1 MAVHGHPRRGA
12 SAGKPK
18 QRGRNGHTGDSAR
31 HGKAKGGRAEKGV
44 KLARAE
50 KSAKEPLRGRRA
62 VLENDADGAV
72 LEGTTDTETVAAA
85 GAEDGAEATEHADD
99 GESTELTPGAEGSLA
114 TIIPHL
120 AGAKKD
126 IRPVRRSSRLEDDDP
141 VFLYLRRIGEVALLT
156 RQQEVELAK
165 DLELGREQ
173 ARAIGLSSPVAL
185 KAFLNAATDM
195 ERGKL
200 DPFKVVAPPPDAEDG
215 LGPPRDREEEREKA
229 RARVLKMA
237 AMLRRYLR
245 TMSVGGGRSTTARAA
260 RRFVAGRLNSLGL
273 EPRWIM
279 ALFQA
284 VTELGARLRA
294 GEHAIERL
302 EERLGMSRGDL
313 GRTLRDAGADRRLA
327 LRIQRKLGLKPE
339 ELETVA
345 AELAQARLEIRK
357 AEGESGLGAV
367 ELGEVAQSLGRAE
380 RHAARAKAR
389 LIEANLRLVVSIAKR
404 YTNRGLHFLDMIQEG
419 NIGLMRAVEKFDH
432 RHGFKFSTYATWWIR
447 QSITRAIADQARTI
461 RIPVHMTETLN
472 RVNRVRRDLVQELCR
487 EPTPEEIAE
496 KVEMTPE
503 AVRDV
508 IEVARDPISLET
520 PVGED
525 EDGQLSNFIEDE
537 KATVPIDAALTSSLV
552 DRTHEA
558 LNTLSAREEKILRL
572 RYGIDE
578 RQDYTLEEIGKVFSV
593 TRERV
598 RQIEGK
604 ALRKLRHPSR
614 AKFLREYLD

>member
-1 MAVHGHPRRGA
+1 MSVSRGA
-12 SAGKPK
+12 AMSKPK
-18 QRGRNGHTGDSAR
+18 RRASGARNGRSSASTSGRGDR
-31 HGKAKGGRAEKGV
+31 AKKPNGRPERGARAEKG
-44 KLARAE
+44 AR
-50 KSAKEPLRGRRA
+50 
-62 VLENDADGAV
+62 
-72 LEGTTDTETVAAA
+72 
-85 GAEDGAEATEHADD
+85 EAS
-99 GESTELTPGAEGSLA
+99 ESTEAESSTASSEDPPENEELEGAELGAAAEGSLA
-114 TIIPHL
+114 GLIPHL
-120 AGAKKD
+120 SGAKKD

-141 VFLYLRRIGEVALLT
+141 VFLYLRRIGEVSLLT

-165 DLELGREQ
+165 DLESGRDE
-173 ARAIGLSSPVAL
+173 ARAIGLSTPVAL
-185 KAFLNAATDM
+185 RRFLTAAADV

-200 DPFKVVAPPPDAEDG
+200 DPFKVVAAPADQEDG

-229 RARVLKMA
+229 RTRVLRA
-237 AMLRRYLR
+237 AALLRRYQR
-245 TMSVGGGRSTTARAA
+245 TMSLGGGRTTLARKH
-260 RRFVAGRLNSLGL
+260 RRIVCQRLDEMIL
-273 EPRWIM
+273 EPRWM
-279 ALFQA
+279 LALFHE

-294 GEHAIERL
+294 AMHVMGRL

-313 GRTLRDAGADRRLA
+313 ARTLRDAGANRRLA
-327 LRIQRKLGLKPE
+327 VRIQRKLGLKAE
-339 ELETVA
+339 ELESVA
-345 AELAQARLEIRK
+345 GELDQARQEIRK
-357 AEGESGLGAV
+357 AEQESGLTAV
-367 ELGEVAQSLGRAE
+367 ELGEVARGLSRAE

-487 EPTPEEIAE
+487 EPTPEEIAD
-496 KVEMTPE
+496 KVEMSPE

-558 LNTLSAREEKILRL
+558 LNTLSQREEKILRL

-614 AKFLREYLD
+614 AKYLREYLD